1 MIKGIFTIKFVTY
14 LSKERNILCFVE
26 VNFLKKFV
34 KLNLFSLM
42 SLLVT
47 QFMMH
52 RLDFAIAKC

>member
-52 RLDFAIAKC
+52 RLYFAIAKC